1 MLKGLEAFQSGDNVT
16 AIHEL
21 TPYAELGDPDAQYY
35 LSAIL
40 LSRLRQYEEAAGWFE
55 RMVRRGDVRGY
66 ALLGGAYLKGEGVP
80 KDPVRGL
87 QLYEI
92 AIAREDTQAM
102 CELAK
107 FYYAGEG
114 VPRDDARAFE
124 LWQRG
129 ATQGDIDC
137 HLRLG
142 IAFFNGIGTRTNKEE
157 GVRWFRIAADKRQA
171 AAQGNLGW
179 FYATGDGITKNPER
193 GCFWLM
199 LAEKHAYE
207 DAKRNHIEE
216 RSNVREFL
224 RDTSARRSMACN
236 EIPSERLE
244 PLREEARRWKPIDD
258 THYDTHIKPLEVVK
272 EKWRKIEGGGT
283 N

>member
-1 MLKGLEAFQSGDNVT
+1 
-16 AIHEL
+16 
-21 TPYAELGDPDAQYY
+21 LGDPDAQYY
-35 LSAIL
+35 LSTIL
-40 LSRLRQYEEAAGWFE
+40 FVRLRRFEEGARWLE
-55 RMVRRGDVRGY
+55 RMVQQGDTRAY
-66 ALLGGAYLKGEGVP
+66 NLLGGAHLKGLGVP

-92 AIAREDTQAM
+92 AIARENTQAM
-102 CELAK
+102 CNLAK
-107 FYYAGEG
+107 YYHAGEG

-129 ATQGDIDC
+129 ATRGDIDC
-137 HLRLG
+137 QLRLG
-142 IAFFNGIGTRTNKEE
+142 IAFFNGIGTSANKEE
-157 GVRWFRIAADKRQA
+157 GMRWFRIAADKRQA

-179 FYATGDGITKNPER
+179 FYATGDGIPKNPER

-199 LAEKHAYE
+199 LAENHAYE
-207 DAKRNHIEE
+207 DAKSDHIEE
-216 RSNVREFL
+216 RPYVREFL

-258 THYDTHIKPLEVVK
+258 THYEIHIKPLEVLK
-272 EKWRKIEGGGT
+272 EKWRKIEGGGA